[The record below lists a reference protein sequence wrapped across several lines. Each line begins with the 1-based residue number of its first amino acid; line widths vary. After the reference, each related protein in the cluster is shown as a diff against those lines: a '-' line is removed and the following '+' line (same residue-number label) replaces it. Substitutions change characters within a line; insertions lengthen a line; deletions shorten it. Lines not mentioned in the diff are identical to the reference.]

1 MRSRLV
7 SEESGFTL
15 IELIT
20 VVVIIGIL
28 ATIALVLFTHQKQK
42 GDDADAKSN
51 VGGLVGAVNQCF
63 VGATSFTDCD
73 GQGVG
78 DQLGNTGLPLG
89 SGLAQVSVTS
99 ATANSFQVTATS
111 AVGHHFVVTQG
122 PDGRQVRSCDAGA
135 FPDGGGCSNGSW

>member
-1 MRSRLV
+1 MRSRLA

-28 ATIALVLFTHQKQK
+28 ATIAIVGFINQKQK

-51 VGGLVGAVNQCF
+51 AGALVAAVDQCF

-73 GQGVG
+73 GQGAG
-78 DQLGNTGLPLG
+78 DQLGNIGLPLG
-89 SGLAQVSVTS
+89 SGPGLVSVTS
-99 ATANSFQVTATS
+99 ATASSFQVVATS
-111 AVGHHFVVTQG
+111 NAGHHFVVDQG
-122 PDGRQVRSCDAGA
+122 PDGKQVRSCDAGA

>member
-1 MRSRLV
+1 MRSRLA

-28 ATIALVLFTHQKQK
+28 ATIALVGFVNQKQK

-51 VGGLVGAVNQCF
+51 AGALVGAVDQCF

-73 GQGVG
+73 GQGAG
-78 DQLGNTGLPLG
+78 DQLPNLGLPLG
-89 SGLAQVSVTS
+89 SGPGKVGVTS
-99 ATANSFQVTATS
+99 ATVNSFQVTATS
-111 AVGHHFVVTQG
+111 NVGHHFIVTQG
-122 PDGRQVRSCDAGA
+122 PDGRQLRSCDAGA